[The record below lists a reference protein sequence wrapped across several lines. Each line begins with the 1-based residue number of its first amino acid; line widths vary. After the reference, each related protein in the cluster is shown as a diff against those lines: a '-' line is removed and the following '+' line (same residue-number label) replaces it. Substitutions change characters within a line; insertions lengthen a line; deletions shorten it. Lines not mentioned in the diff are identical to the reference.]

1 MVAFNTCNHTE
12 RSKHGR
18 DRKGNQRWK
27 CRRCGAT
34 FASDSERPLGDMRTD
49 LERAAVVLNMLLEGM
64 SIRATGRIVGL
75 KPDTICDLIV
85 LVGEKCDRFL
95 RDRVRG
101 VQAEVIEL
109 DELWDFIG
117 CKAKTAEAKGYTDDR
132 GDSWTW
138 LAIDADSKM
147 ILSYAV
153 GKRDEGTGLEFLN
166 RLNGATAGRCQVT
179 SDGLAVYTYNVPLT
193 LGSRVDFAQLV
204 KSYAATQD
212 ETRYS
217 PAKIAG
223 IKKEIRF
230 GSPDENRI
238 STSYAERLNM
248 SVRMHVRRFTRL
260 TNAHSKTYRHHAAMV
275 ALFVAWYCYCRRHET
290 VGATPAMAS
299 RLADHRWTVKE
310 LLVNAAGYGG
320 GRAMKTQPSVV
331 DHVRAI
337 MGYVT
342 MRK

>member
-1 MVAFNTCNHTE
+1 MVSFNSCSHDD
-12 RSKHGR
+12 RKKHGK
-18 DRKGNQRWK
+18 DRNGNQRWK
-27 CRRCGAT
+27 CRTCGAT
-34 FASDSERPLGDMRTD
+34 FTSDAERPLGDMRTD
-49 LERAAVVLNMLLEGM
+49 LDRAATVLNMLLEGM
-64 SIRATGRIVGL
+64 SIRAAGRITGL

-95 RDRVRG
+95 RDRVRD
-101 VQAEVIEL
+101 VPAAVVEL
-109 DELWDFIG
+109 DEIWDFIAM
-117 CKAKTAEAKGYTDDR
+117 KSKTAERKGLVGDV

-138 LAIDADSKM
+138 LAIDADTKM
-147 ILSYAV
+147 VLSYAV

-166 RLNGATAGRCQVT
+166 RLNDATTGRCQVT
-179 SDGLAVYTYNVPLT
+179 SDGLSVYTYNVPLT
-193 LGSRVDFAQLV
+193 MGSRVGFAQLI
-204 KSYAATQD
+204 KTYAATQD

-223 IKKEIRF
+223 IKTEIRF
-230 GSPDENRI
+230 GTPDESRI
-238 STSYAERLNM
+238 STSYAERLNL

-320 GRAMKTQPSVV
+320 
-331 DHVRAI
+331 
-337 MGYVT
+337 
-342 MRK
+342 